1 MDAKLLTFAD
11 LQNEGNGRWEL
22 WGRGMEKDTV
32 ADDMTFLKCSAVT
45 DGYRY
50 RTEPFCI
57 HLIFHWTYTLMQVS
71 EHFGKV
77 PDHRFFVIVPTYA
90 LPVRKAWREN
100 GTLHLDQYN
109 SAS

>member
-1 MDAKLLTFAD
+1 
-11 LQNEGNGRWEL
+11 
-22 WGRGMEKDTV
+22 MEKDTV

-57 HLIFHWTYTLMQVS
+57 HLIFHWTYTSMQVS

-77 PDHRFFVIVPTYA
+77 PDSSFFGTEPTCA
-90 LPVRKAWREN
+90 LRKARREN
-100 GTLHLDQYN
+100 VTLHLDHFK